1 MSIYATVTKQD
12 MIELVAKLSE
22 AQKNQWAVKYIIK
35 FLKQTHGKELA
46 KSYGSTNKKVYKTT
60 EAMEKLPSSKIQM
73 N

>member
-12 MIELVAKLSE
+12 MIELVVKLSE
-22 AQKNQWAVKYIIK
+22 AQKNQWAVKCIIK

-60 EAMEKLPSSKIQM
+60 EAMEKLPSSEIQM